1 MKIFFY
7 ILSILPLKFIFS
19 FLDISFKFLPLSLL
33 RILSPFKVTRK
44 NLSIVFPDTTS
55 LELDMLAKESFK
67 ETIKSLYET
76 LYTWSRSSQNIILK
90 VKKINNRFLF
100 NGSNHEDGLIIFA
113 PHNRSIDFMLR
124 WISTQRPHTSLYK
137 KIKFSLIDQF
147 VKKFRE
153 EENCKMVETG
163 IGGVKSILNALEK
176 NQMTCMASDQVPA
189 DGLGTYSKFFGHEC
203 YSFALAP
210 KLARK
215 TKKEILLTYLSYKR
229 DIGHII
235 NFKRPSVE
243 IYEKNGV
250 DVMNREMED
259 AIRKSPS
266 EYSWEYKKFRKL
278 SGDIR
283 DIYKN

>member
-7 ILSILPLKFIFS
+7 ILSILPVKFIFL
-19 FLDISFKFLPLSLL
+19 FLDISFKFLPLSFL
-33 RILSPFKVTRK
+33 RIFSPFKVTRK

-76 LYTWSRSSQNIILK
+76 LYTWSRSSQNIIFK

-124 WISTQRPHTSLYK
+124 WISTQRSHTSLYK

-250 DVMNREMED
+250 DVMNKEMED
-259 AIRKSPS
+259 EIRKSPS

>member
-7 ILSILPLKFIFS
+7 VLSILPIKS
-19 FLDISFKFLPLSLL
+19 VFLFFDVFFKFLPLRFLK
-33 RILSPFKVTRK
+33 IFSPFNVTRK
-44 NLSIVFPDTTS
+44 NLSIAFENFTP
-55 LELDMLAKESFK
+55 LEIDLLAKESYK

-76 LYTWSRSSQNIILK
+76 LYTWSRPSKKIISK

-100 NGSNHEDGLIIFA
+100 NLQNHENGLIIFA

-124 WISTQRPHTSLYK
+124 WVSTQRSHTSLYK
-137 KIKFSLIDQF
+137 KIKFKPINKF

-153 EENCKMVETG
+153 EENCTMVETG
-163 IGGVKSILNALEK
+163 IGGVKSIFNALEN

-189 DGLGTYSKFFGHEC
+189 DGLGVYSKFFGHEC

-215 TKKEILLTYLSYKR
+215 TKKEILLTYLSYESN
-229 DIGHII
+229 IGHII
-235 NFKRPSVE
+235 NFKEPNIE

-250 DVMNREMED
+250 DVMNKEMENE
-259 AIRKSPS
+259 IKKSPL

-278 SGDIR
+278 SGDIK
-283 DIYKN
+283 DIYTN